1 MRIYDQRKFHIESGL
16 FFAIV
21 FGVIF
26 SLSCLTPLVADD
38 FNYTFGYASD
48 RRISSLMD
56 IWTSMKWHR
65 LLLNGRVFSHGWLSL
80 VLMYPRWVYAALNA
94 MVGTLFSFSCIGFF
108 RDWEFE
114 HPLWAA
120 ACVWILLWI
129 CMPGFGQV
137 FFWTAG
143 ACNYFWGISFAW
155 FIIWR
160 VLHLEKRQDRSGIK
174 RAFLLL
180 PAFVAGAWSEHIS
193 FAMLMVLFLILV
205 WCWIQSKHF
214 PFQQAVI
221 LASGCAGYLFLM
233 LAPAS
238 KLVQRFHDAGDPT
251 ENGNLSKL
259 MEIIPENVAPF
270 LLVSLL
276 LIIVLLLCL
285 WRKQGAR
292 TVGLTVSGAAAA
304 ICFCGMLLFAIKGWK
319 ENQIFGIISSSLG
332 GFLTAAFF
340 FFWEIYFAIRN
351 NTARIQ
357 IFFAMTLAFSGICSL
372 ALFLFGEYFPL
383 RGFCAPVS
391 LLILGGVLLS
401 QAGHQENKRM
411 LWTSILICSWFV
423 ICFALGAKDIVEV
436 HHQALAREA
445 GFMEAA
451 AGDKRVVTR
460 AYEYRTKYTAQYGNP
475 DLYPD
480 AGWPNGV
487 MADYYDVI
495 RIVVE
500 P

>member
-26 SLSCLTPLVADD
+26 SLSYLTPLVADD

-180 PAFVAGAWSEHIS
+180 PA
-193 FAMLMVLFLILV
+193 
-205 WCWIQSKHF
+205 
-214 PFQQAVI
+214 
-221 LASGCAGYLFLM
+221 
-233 LAPAS
+233 
-238 KLVQRFHDAGDPT
+238 
-251 ENGNLSKL
+251 
-259 MEIIPENVAPF
+259 
-270 LLVSLL
+270 
-276 LIIVLLLCL
+276 
-285 WRKQGAR
+285 
-292 TVGLTVSGAAAA
+292 
-304 ICFCGMLLFAIKGWK
+304 
-319 ENQIFGIISSSLG
+319 
-332 GFLTAAFF
+332 
-340 FFWEIYFAIRN
+340 
-351 NTARIQ
+351 
-357 IFFAMTLAFSGICSL
+357 
-372 ALFLFGEYFPL
+372 
-383 RGFCAPVS
+383 
-391 LLILGGVLLS
+391 
-401 QAGHQENKRM
+401 
-411 LWTSILICSWFV
+411 
-423 ICFALGAKDIVEV
+423 
-436 HHQALAREA
+436 
-445 GFMEAA
+445 
-451 AGDKRVVTR
+451 
-460 AYEYRTKYTAQYGNP
+460 
-475 DLYPD
+475 
-480 AGWPNGV
+480 
-487 MADYYDVI
+487 
-495 RIVVE
+495 
-500 P
+500 